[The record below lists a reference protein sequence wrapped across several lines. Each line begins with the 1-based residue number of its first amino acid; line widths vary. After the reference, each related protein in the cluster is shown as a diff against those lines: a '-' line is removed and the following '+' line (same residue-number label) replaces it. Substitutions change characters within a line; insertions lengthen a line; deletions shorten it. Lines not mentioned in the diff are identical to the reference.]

1 MRPLRI
7 AVVRQRYNPFGGAE
21 RFVERALEALRGR
34 GVSVTLIA
42 RRWDGPPGPDQ
53 IRCDPFH
60 LGRVW
65 RDAGFAA
72 CVRRT
77 AARERFDLVQSH
89 ERIPGCDIY
98 RAGDGVHAIWLEQ
111 RARVQGP
118 LARLAVRAQPWH
130 RYVLAAERRMFAH
143 PALRAVIC
151 NSPMV
156 REDILRRFGV
166 PEAKLHVIRNGV
178 DLADFHP
185 GLRQAH
191 RLRMRRE
198 LGIDEAC
205 PLFLFVGSGF
215 ERKGAGPLLEALA
228 RMEDRRAQLVIV
240 GADKRRARFE
250 ALAAKLG
257 VAGRAHFV
265 GGQRD
270 VRPHYGMADAF
281 VLPTLYDPM
290 PNAALEALACG
301 LPVITSPTS
310 GACDLVRPGESGFV
324 VDALDVAG
332 LARRMDELARPGAA
346 EAMSAAARAAAL
358 PLSIEAMAEKLT
370 DLYLGL
376 LAPAGAAGGPAL

>member
-1 MRPLRI
+1 MKPLRLAI
-7 AVVRQRYNPFGGAE
+7 VRQRYNPFGGAE

-72 CVRRT
+72 CVRRA

-98 RAGDGVHAIWLEQ
+98 RAGDGVHATWLEQ

-118 LARLAVRAQPWH
+118 FARWAARAQPWH

-166 PEAKLHVIRNGV
+166 PETKLHVIRNGV

-185 GLRQAH
+185 GLRQEH
-191 RLRMRRE
+191 RLRMRRQLDIAE
-198 LGIDEAC
+198 DG
-205 PLFLFVGSGF
+205 PVFLFVGSGF
-215 ERKGAGPLLEALA
+215 ERKGVGPLLAALA
-228 RMEDRRAQLVIV
+228 RMENRQARLIIV
-240 GADKRRARFE
+240 GADKRRSRFE
-250 ALAAKLG
+250 AVAAKLG
-257 VAGRAHFV
+257 VAGRASFL

-270 VRPHYGMADAF
+270 VRPYYGMADAF

-324 VDALDVAG
+324 ADALDVPE
-332 LARRMDELARPGAA
+332 LARCMDRLARPGAA
-346 EAMSAAARAAAL
+346 AAMSGGARAAAQ
-358 PLSIEAMAEKLT
+358 PLSVEAMAGKLT
-370 DLYLGL
+370 ALYFRL